1 MKAQL
6 SIDFVLSL
14 VIFIGVVAYVLLQ
27 TLAYQYDFL
36 KEIKKQKLYAK
47 AYALSEGLLSRW
59 MDEKYNLTNLVSLV
73 KIKNDEQAC
82 NSNYPNFKNSIGIDV
97 DFGFYVFNSSND
109 LIASCSSASKKSLNL
124 TRFARSENDY
134 LKILVEV

>member
-6 SIDFVLSL
+6 SIDFIISL
-14 VIFIGVVAYVLLQ
+14 VIFIGVITYVLIQ
-27 TLAYQYDFL
+27 TLSYQYDFL

-47 AYALSEGLLSRW
+47 AYALSEDLLSRW
-59 MDEKYNLTNLVSLV
+59 MDERYNLTNLVSLA
-73 KIKNDEQAC
+73 KIQNDKQTC
-82 NSNYPNFKNSIGIDV
+82 NSNYANFKNLIGIDV
-97 DFGFYVFNSSND
+97 DFGFYVFDSSNN
-109 LIASCSSASKKSLNL
+109 LIASCSSLSKKTFNL